1 MSQTTAPPPAEGP
14 AADDPARD
22 WAPAGQALLAA
33 LAARL
38 RDPLAG
44 DSAGNAAP
52 GRAWPAPGAIPLDL
66 SAPLP
71 QAGRPADALLDQALP
86 LLLDGLPPPDHPRA
100 LAHIT
105 APVDPVAVL
114 GSLLAAGLQANLGLR
129 RMAGLA
135 CAIEA
140 QTLAW
145 LAELVGA
152 PALRGGLLLGG
163 GSAAG
168 QTAVWAALA
177 RACPGWHEEGLG
189 WHEEGLG
196 ARGPRLVAY
205 ASAASHHWLDR
216 ALRLAGLGARG
227 LRRLPVDAEQRLQPE
242 ALARALAADRRA
254 GRIPWLLVAHAGTVG
269 SGAVD
274 PLAALAALARRE
286 GLWLHIDGAYGAPYA
301 ALQAEPGGA
310 DRLAACGA
318 TALAD
323 PDGLNQADSLAL
335 DPHKALHQ
343 PLGCGALLLR
353 RPETLPATFADAPPY
368 YADAEPVADPRP
380 DPSQCGP
387 ENSRPFRALPLWL
400 SLQAAGARGLRA
412 SLRAE
417 LDGAAALRAALHAS
431 PAFVCGPG
439 ALGVQTFR
447 PREGGDAAVGRL
459 LARLRADGHAALS
472 AVRLAGP
479 DETTPAA
486 NAPRWLRAC
495 VVQGRGSAAERL
507 ARLPAEL
514 AARLDPG
521 AVGD

>member
-1 MSQTTAPPPAEGP
+1 MSQTTAPPPAQGS
-14 AADDPARD
+14 AADDPARA

-44 DSAGNAAP
+44 ESAHLAATLP

-71 QAGRPADALLDQALP
+71 QAGRPADALLAQALP

-189 WHEEGLG
+189 

-286 GLWLHIDGAYGAPYA
+286 DLWLHIDGAYGAPYA
-301 ALQAEPGGA
+301 ALQAEPGGS

-323 PDGLNQADSLAL
+323 PAGLNQADSLAL

-353 RPETLPATFADAPPY
+353 RPETLPAAFADAPPY
-368 YADAEPVADPRP
+368 YAEAEPAADPAP

>member
-1 MSQTTAPPPAEGP
+1 MPPAEPRTQGP
-14 AADDPARD
+14 AGKDRPDRA
-22 WAPAGQALLAA
+22 WASAGQALLAA

-38 RDPLAG
+38 RDPLG
-44 DSAGNAAP
+44 AAPRPNGPDRP
-52 GRAWPAPGAIPLDL
+52 GRAWPAETAHALDL
-66 SAPLP
+66 QAPLP
-71 QAGRPADALLDQALP
+71 QAGRAAEAVLAQALP
-86 LLLDGLPPPDHPRA
+86 ALLDGLPPPDHPQA

-177 RACPGWHEEGLG
+177 RACPGWREDGLG
-189 WHEEGLG
+189 P
-196 ARGPRLVAY
+196 RGGQLVAY
-205 ASAASHHWLDR
+205 TSAASHHWLDR
-216 ALRLAGLGARG
+216 ALRLAGLGTRG
-227 LRRLPVDAEQRLQPE
+227 LRRLPVDAGQRLQP
-242 ALARALAADRRA
+242 AVLARALAEDRRA

-286 GLWLHIDGAYGAPYA
+286 DLWLHVDGAYGAPYA
-301 ALQAEPGGA
+301 ALRAEPDGA
-310 DRLAACGA
+310 ARLASCGA
-318 TALAD
+318 ADLAD
-323 PDGLNQADSLAL
+323 PAGLDQADSLAL

-353 RPETLPATFADAPPY
+353 EPEALPAAFADAPPY
-368 YADAEPVADPRP
+368 YADAESGP
-380 DPSQCGP
+380 DPDPAQCGP

-400 SLQAAGARGLRA
+400 SLQAAGAGGLRA

-447 PREGGDAAVGRL
+447 PRAGGEDAVGRL

-479 DETTPAA
+479 GASHPAPE
-486 NAPRWLRAC
+486 APRWLRAC
-495 VVQGRGSAAERL
+495 VMQGRGSATDRL

-514 AARLDPG
+514 AARLAPG
-521 AVGD
+521 GVGD

>member
-1 MSQTTAPPPAEGP
+1 MSQTTSPPPAEGP
-14 AADDPARD
+14 AADDPARA
-22 WAPAGQALLAA
+22 WAPAGQALVAA

-44 DSAGNAAP
+44 ESAGNAAP
-52 GRAWPAPGAIPLDL
+52 GRAWPAPGDIPLDL

-71 QAGRPADALLDQALP
+71 QAGWPADALLDQALP

-189 WHEEGLG
+189 

-242 ALARALAADRRA
+242 TLARALAADRRA

-353 RPETLPATFADAPPY
+353 RPETLPVAFADAPPY
-368 YADAEPVADPRP
+368 YADAEPAADPAP

-400 SLQAAGARGLRA
+400 SLQAAGAQGLRA

-417 LDGAAALRAALHAS
+417 LDGAAALRAALHTS

-447 PREGGDAAVGRL
+447 PREGGEAAVGRL

-486 NAPRWLRAC
+486 DAPRWLRAC